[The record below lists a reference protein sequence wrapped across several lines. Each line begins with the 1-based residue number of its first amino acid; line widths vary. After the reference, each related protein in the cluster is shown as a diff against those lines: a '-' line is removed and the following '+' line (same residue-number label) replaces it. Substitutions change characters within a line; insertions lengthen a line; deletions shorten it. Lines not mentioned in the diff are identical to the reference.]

1 MAKDRSYYTY
11 ILASKIGGTLYIGV
25 TNDLV
30 RRVYEHKEG
39 LVEGFTQKYEV
50 QRLVY
55 FEQHSDIEAAIQRE
69 KRLKKWNRAWK
80 IRLIQESNPNWSDL
94 YHSIASP

>member
-1 MAKDRSYYTY
+1 MSKERHYYVY

-30 RRVYEHKEG
+30 RRVHEHKEG
-39 LVEGFTQKYEV
+39 IVEGFTTKYKV
-50 QRLVY
+50 HRLVY

-69 KRLKKWNRAWK
+69 KRLKKWNRRWK
-80 IRLIQESNPNWSDL
+80 IRLIEETNPNWVDL
-94 YHSIASP
+94 YPSIARP